1 LGNPAPGTAGL
12 SDDGVDRAVTGIRV
26 WGIPVAPFRSRRSDE
41 AALRPIPRDVE
52 SLEKLIMDL
61 DRADDLKSTWKIT
74 VDSTVQSHNFSY
86 GAVWLPD
93 GKGNVSIEYETGPLL
108 RELQAVGATQT
119 VPTDTTLVGK
129 VWRTKQFV
137 YLNSMTDCDDLRCQ
151 AAGRAGMTAAV
162 VIPVMH
168 HNQQV
173 AVLEYYSAEPLY
185 IDGPRTEKWASIA
198 RIAEQARYNAV
209 ASAELR
215 QVADDRLAV
224 TNVVTALGEATDSA
238 AALRTALDSVRTSF
252 GWAYGSYWQ
261 VDDEQQVLRFQVES
275 GSAGDEFRKVTLAAT
290 FAEGV
295 GLSGRAWRARDLVFV
310 RDIGE
315 LTDCVRAPAAQRA
328 GVRSGVCF
336 PLMSHGRIIG
346 TMDFFTA
353 DHIDLSESRAS
364 ALRNVAQL
372 VSQRLDIVRATEA
385 SQESARA
392 LLDTVSRLRAASDDA
407 TRVAQDAVNRASDMT
422 HEVEALGEAST
433 AIGDVIKIISS
444 IADQTNLLALNATIE
459 AARAG
464 EVGRGFAVVAGE
476 VKDLARETA
485 EATQRVSAQIT
496 EIQNSARTVSA
507 GILTTSDT
515 IGQMD
520 AVQARMNEVLEE
532 QARMAGSLQP

>member
-1 LGNPAPGTAGL
+1 M
-12 SDDGVDRAVTGIRV
+12 
-26 WGIPVAPFRSRRSDE
+26 APFLTRRSDGP
-41 AALRPIPRDVE
+41 ALRPVPRDVE
-52 SLEKLIMDL
+52 SLEKLITDL
-61 DRADDLKSTWKIT
+61 ERAQDLASTWRIT

-93 GKGNVSIEYETGPLL
+93 GKGNVCIEYETGPITGEL
-108 RELQAVGATQT
+108 RSAVPAGP
-119 VPTDTTLVGK
+119 VPAEVGLVGK
-129 VWRTKQFV
+129 AWRTKQFV
-137 YLNSMTDCDDLRCQ
+137 YLSSMADCADCRRCQ
-151 AAGRAGMTAAV
+151 AAGRAGMAAAV

-168 HNQQV
+168 RNQQV

-185 IDGPRTEKWASIA
+185 IDGPRSEKWASIA
-198 RIAEQARYNAV
+198 RIAEQARFNAV
-209 ASAELR
+209 ATAELR
-215 QVADDRLAV
+215 QIADDRLAV
-224 TNVVTALGEATDSA
+224 TNVVTSLGDATDSS
-238 AALRTALDSVRTSF
+238 AALRIALDSVRTSF
-252 GWAYGSYWQ
+252 GWAYGSYWE
-261 VDDEQQVLRFQVES
+261 VDDQEHVLRFQVES

-295 GLSGRAWRARDLVFV
+295 GLSGRAWRAKDLVFV

-336 PLMSHGRIIG
+336 PIVSHGRIIG
-346 TMDFFTA
+346 TMDFFTSEF
-353 DHIDLSESRAS
+353 IDLSESRAS

-385 SQESARA
+385 AQESARA

-422 HEVEALGEAST
+422 HEVEALGNAST

-485 EATQRVSAQIT
+485 EATQRVAEQIT
-496 EIQNSARTVSA
+496 GIQNSARTVSA

-532 QARMAGSLQP
+532 QARMAGALQP

>member
-1 LGNPAPGTAGL
+1 
-12 SDDGVDRAVTGIRV
+12 
-26 WGIPVAPFRSRRSDE
+26 VAPFRSRPQAG
-41 AALRPIPRDVE
+41 AALRPVPRDVE
-52 SLEKLIMDL
+52 SLEKLISDL
-61 DRADDLKSTWKIT
+61 DRAVDEASAWRIT
-74 VDSTVQSHNFSY
+74 VDSTVGSHNFSY

-93 GKGNVSIEYETGPLL
+93 GKGNVEVGYETGSIV
-108 RELQAVGATQT
+108 RELQAVGNGRP
-119 VPTDTTLVGK
+119 VPADAGLVGK
-129 VWRTKQFV
+129 AWRTKQFV
-137 YLNSMTDCDDLRCQ
+137 YLGSLAECGDSQRCR
-151 AAGRAGMTAAV
+151 AAAAAGMTAAV

-168 HNQQV
+168 RNQQV
-173 AVLEYYSAEPLY
+173 GVLEYYSAEPLY
-185 IDGPRTEKWASIA
+185 IDGPRGEKWASIA
-198 RIAEQARYNAV
+198 RIAEQARFNAL
-209 ASAELR
+209 AAAELR

-224 TNVVTALGEATDSA
+224 TNVVTALGESTDSQS
-238 AALRTALDSVRTSF
+238 ALRIALDSVRTAF
-252 GWAYGSYWQ
+252 GWAYGSYWEI
-261 VDDEQQVLRFQVES
+261 DDQEGVLHFKVES

-336 PLMSHGRIIG
+336 PIVSHGRIIG
-346 TMDFFTA
+346 TMDFFTTEY
-353 DHIDLSESRAS
+353 IELSDSRGS

-372 VSQRLDIVRATEA
+372 VSQRLDIVRGNEVAAEN
-385 SQESARA
+385 ARS

-422 HEVEALGEAST
+422 HEVEALGNAST

-485 EATQRVSAQIT
+485 EATQRVAEQIT
-496 EIQNSARTVSA
+496 GIQNSARTVSA

-532 QARMAGSLQP
+532 QARMAGALQA